1 MYIVRDIFT
10 AKPGMASKLA
20 KLMKEVTAMPN
31 SPRGRI
37 LTDLVGDYN
46 TVVMESEFKD
56 LASYEK
62 MMQEYMSQPP
72 DLRQKMAGYTD
83 LWQSGRREVLRVVD

>member
-20 KLMKEVTAMPN
+20 KLMKEVMAMPN
-31 SPRGRI
+31 SPRSRI

-46 TVVMESEFKD
+46 TVVMETEYKD
-56 LASYEK
+56 LGAYEK
-62 MMQEYMSQPP
+62 MMQEYMSQPAE
-72 DLRQKMAGYTD
+72 LRQKMAGYTE